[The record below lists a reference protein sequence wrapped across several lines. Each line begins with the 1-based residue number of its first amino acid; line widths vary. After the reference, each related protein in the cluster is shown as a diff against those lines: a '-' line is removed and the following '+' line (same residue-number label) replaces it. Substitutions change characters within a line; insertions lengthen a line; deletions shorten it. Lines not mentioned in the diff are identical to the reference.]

1 MYVPALDRERGWP
14 HSCLLLGGIMQS
26 SKTGGE
32 CLGGVHYPWALRI
45 TGGDARSDPKADTPL
60 GLENPN
66 I

>member
-1 MYVPALDRERGWP
+1 
-14 HSCLLLGGIMQS
+14 MQS